1 MLQTALD
8 TFFSFKAYVM
18 LPIIIFCLALAVRL
32 SLKKSLITAIEL
44 AVGFAG
50 VFIAFDFFV
59 ANIKPAV
66 EQLTIVRGLDFPI
79 LDVGW
84 PPLAA
89 ITWASPLA
97 AISIPLVI
105 VLNLVM
111 IATGLTRAIYID
123 VWNYWHFAFL
133 GALVMNASGSML
145 LGLTATA
152 CLAIYC
158 FKLTEWTA
166 PDVER
171 ELGIKGVSAS
181 PVSVNGIVPYTALF
195 DWLIERIPV
204 INKINFNPEKAANIT
219 FTSNANKPAG
229 RDADEK
235 NKDQSADE
243 KDTEQS
249 LLSLLSEPMVMG
261 GSMGLLLAL
270 AAGYSLKETL
280 ELSVHIAAVMFIL
293 PKSAGLIGSAMIPV
307 TTALRIQ
314 VEKYFPHRSNL
325 IVALDTGFLMSHKS
339 VIATGLILM
348 ALAILIALILP
359 GNKVLPLGDL
369 PNLISVMSISV
380 LMFKGNVFRAVLA
393 GIPVIISFLLIATHL
408 APKYTQLASQ
418 TSAFSIENMGLITA
432 FTDGGHQVRYILY
445 YVFEGKVL
453 ALIAAALIILAML
466 FVKRRHDRLA
476 RANANA

>member
-235 NKDQSADE
+235 TRINQRTKKTPS
-243 KDTEQS
+243 K
-249 LLSLLSEPMVMG
+249 V
-261 GSMGLLLAL
+261 
-270 AAGYSLKETL
+270 YS
-280 ELSVHIAAVMFIL
+280 V
-293 PKSAGLIGSAMIPV
+293 
-307 TTALRIQ
+307 
-314 VEKYFPHRSNL
+314 Y
-325 IVALDTGFLMSHKS
+325 
-339 VIATGLILM
+339 
-348 ALAILIALILP
+348 
-359 GNKVLPLGDL
+359 
-369 PNLISVMSISV
+369 
-380 LMFKGNVFRAVLA
+380 
-393 GIPVIISFLLIATHL
+393 
-408 APKYTQLASQ
+408 
-418 TSAFSIENMGLITA
+418 
-432 FTDGGHQVRYILY
+432 
-445 YVFEGKVL
+445 
-453 ALIAAALIILAML
+453 
-466 FVKRRHDRLA
+466 
-476 RANANA
+476 